1 MEPDNQRSV
10 RHHHKL
16 DDDDEEEEAF
26 RRRLKMSLFHMS
38 FPDD

>member
-16 DDDDEEEEAF
+16 DDDDDEEAF
-26 RRRLKMSLFHMS
+26 RRRLKMSLFHMP